1 MCHGQ
6 CLEVIF
12 KLVDCKFLR
21 FFSLQFQIYLAT
33 VGMTLDPDTLISL
46 KHGEKCRNE
55 LTNVRNPGICL
66 LHVFTL
72 SPSFLPL
79 LQS

>member
-21 FFSLQFQIYLAT
+21 FFSLQFQTYLAT
-33 VGMTLDPDTLISL
+33 VGMTLGPETLMSL
-46 KHGEKCRNE
+46 KYEKKCRNE
-55 LTNVRNPGICL
+55 LTHVRNPGVGL
-66 LHVFTL
+66 LHVLTL

-79 LQS
+79 L

>member
-33 VGMTLDPDTLISL
+33 VGMTLDPDTLMSL
-46 KHGEKCRNE
+46 KYGKKCRDE
-55 LTNVRNPGICL
+55 LTHVRNPGVGL

-79 LQS
+79 L

>member
-1 MCHGQ
+1 MSHGQ

-33 VGMTLDPDTLISL
+33 VGMTLDPDTLMSL
-46 KHGEKCRNE
+46 KHGKKK
-55 LTNVRNPGICL
+55 
-66 LHVFTL
+66 
-72 SPSFLPL
+72 
-79 LQS
+79 QK